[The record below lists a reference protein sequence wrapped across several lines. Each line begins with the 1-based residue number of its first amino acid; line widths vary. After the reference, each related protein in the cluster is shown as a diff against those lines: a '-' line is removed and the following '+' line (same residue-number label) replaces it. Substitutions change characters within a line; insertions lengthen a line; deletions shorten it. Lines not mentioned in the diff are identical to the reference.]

1 MASSLVIDVKGN
13 QVCLRSAPE
22 DESLLNLSLLST
34 QQGIT
39 TSTPLRGA
47 AKISNTIGPDNAKKA
62 HKFSF
67 DYAYWSH
74 NPEDNHFAD
83 QSRVFR

>member
-1 MASSLVIDVKGN
+1 MSSTLVVDVKGN
-13 QVCLRSAPE
+13 QVCLRAPAE
-22 DESLLNLSLLST
+22 DEHLLSSSILS

-39 TSTPLRGA
+39 TSTPHRGA
-47 AKISNTIGPDNAKKA
+47 PKHSTSAAPDNAKKA

-83 QSRVFR
+83 QSLVFR

>member
-1 MASSLVIDVKGN
+1 MASSLVIDVRGN
-13 QVCLRSAPE
+13 QVCLRSASE
-22 DESLLNLSLLST
+22 DESLLNESLLGS
-34 QQGIT
+34 QLGIT
-39 TSTPLRGA
+39 TSTPHRGA
-47 AKISNTIGPDNAKKA
+47 AKISSTNGPDNAKKA